1 MPVRQRA
8 LRVRLATWDDDPPV
22 GGQGVYIR
30 ELRSALIT
38 RGLDVTTLAG
48 HGPFAGSYPRVTGIG
63 HIDLS
68 VALNRSTRQLLEG
81 GPDVVHASGGP
92 GGLQLLRSLPVPL
105 VYTAYHTYA
114 QSHRRWRPKH
124 GYGVIE
130 AWGYR
135 RASMVA
141 AISPSTAQSLL
152 AMGVP
157 SSKVTVISP
166 GIRIDESHADD
177 NGDGEPGRMLF
188 VGRLEP
194 EKGPLDAVRAMR
206 SVIEQLPGAH
216 AYVAGSGSL
225 EPAVRD
231 MIDAC
236 ETRQI
241 TFLGRLSDEDV
252 AREFRRSQIVLVPSA
267 FEGLGLVALEAMA
280 AGSAVVGYD
289 VAGLH
294 DTIGSHGILVPHG
307 DCSGLATACVRLL
320 TDSSF
325 RLDLVARALDAVRN
339 ERSWDRC
346 AREFDELYRFVLD
359 AG

>member
-1 MPVRQRA
+1 
-8 LRVRLATWDDDPPV
+8 
-22 GGQGVYIR
+22 
-30 ELRSALIT
+30 
-38 RGLDVTTLAG
+38 
-48 HGPFAGSYPRVTGIG
+48 
-63 HIDLS
+63 
-68 VALNRSTRQLLEG
+68 
-81 GPDVVHASGGP
+81 
-92 GGLQLLRSLPVPL
+92 VPL
-105 VYTAYHTYA
+105 IYTAYHTYA
-114 QSHRRWRPKH
+114 QSHRRWSPKH
-124 GYGVIE
+124 GYGSIE

-141 AISPSTAQSLL
+141 AISPSTAQSLN

-157 SSKVTVISP
+157 SSKITVISP
-166 GIRIDESHADD
+166 GIRIDESHPE
-177 NGDGEPGRMLF
+177 NSGEREPGRLLF

-216 AYVAGSGSL
+216 GYIVGSGSL
-225 EPAVRD
+225 EPEVRV

-241 TFLGRLSDEDV
+241 TFLGRMSDEDV
-252 AREFRRSQIVLVPSA
+252 AREFSRSQIVLVPSA

-294 DTIGSHGILVPHG
+294 DTIGSNGVLVPRG
-307 DCSGLATACVRLL
+307 DFSGLATACVRLL
-320 TDSSF
+320 SDDSF
-325 RLDLVARALDAVRN
+325 RTDLVARALDMVRN